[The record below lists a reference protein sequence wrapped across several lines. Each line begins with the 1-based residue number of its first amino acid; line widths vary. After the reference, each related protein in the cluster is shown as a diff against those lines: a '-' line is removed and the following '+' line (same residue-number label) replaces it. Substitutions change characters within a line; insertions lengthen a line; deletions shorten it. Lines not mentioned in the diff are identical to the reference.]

1 MEEIYI
7 LLSTPVFISQQRF
20 FIGGYGIYIIFALD
34 KNMRIRYKF
43 GFLYIKSKNNIYFC
57 KKKKVHYNVLC

>member
-1 MEEIYI
+1 MKEIYI
-7 LLSTPVFISQQRF
+7 LLSTPVFHFTTTF
-20 FIGGYGIYIIFALD
+20 FTGGYGIYIIFALD

>member
-57 KKKKVHYNVLC
+57 